1 MNPMIQKFVDQK
13 FMTQEQGEY
22 IEAAIMNKESVV
34 VSGHRSAGIRP
45 LMASLMAVAK
55 KEFSNVQ
62 VKGFEDLEKETE
74 FFLIPGLDNLD
85 FEKLVGDAIGV
96 EGTAFV
102 SLKEPEHPES
112 LMKVMKANFKAGK
125 AVGKKIHTLECIKV
139 DDVPVL
145 DKITMMVL
153 NEKGK
158 IEKTDF

>member
-96 EGTAFV
+96 EGPAFV
-102 SLKEPEHPES
+102 SLKEPEHPVS

>member
-1 MNPMIQKFVDQK
+1 
-13 FMTQEQGEY
+13 
-22 IEAAIMNKESVV
+22 
-34 VSGHRSAGIRP
+34 
-45 LMASLMAVAK
+45 MAVAK

-85 FEKLVGDAIGV
+85 FEKLVGEAIGV

-102 SLKEPEHPES
+102 SLKEPEHPVS
-112 LMKVMKANFKAGK
+112 LMKVMKANYKAGK

>member
-13 FMTQEQGEY
+13 FMTQDQGEY
-22 IEAAIMNKESVV
+22 IEAAIMNKESIV

-102 SLKEPEHPES
+102 SLKEPEHPVS

>member
-13 FMTQEQGEY
+13 FMTQDQGEY
-22 IEAAIMNKESVV
+22 IEAAIMNKESIV

-74 FFLIPGLDNLD
+74 FFLIPGLDNID

-102 SLKEPEHPES
+102 SLKEPEHPVS

>member
-22 IEAAIMNKESVV
+22 IEAAIMNKESIV

-45 LMASLMAVAK
+45 LMAALMAVAK
-55 KEFSNVQ
+55 KGFSNVQ

-74 FFLIPGLDNLD
+74 FFLIPGIDGID
-85 FEKLVGDAIGV
+85 FEQLISDAIGV

-102 SLKEPEHPES
+102 SLKEPEHPVS
-112 LMKVMKANFKAGK
+112 LMKVLKANFKAGK

-145 DKITMMVL
+145 DKITEMVL

-158 IEKTDF
+158 IEKKDF

>member
-1 MNPMIQKFVDQK
+1 MIQKFVDQG

-22 IEAAIMNKESVV
+22 IEAALMRKESIV

-55 KEFSNVQ
+55 KNFSNVQ
-62 VKGFEDLEKETE
+62 VKGFEDLQKEAE
-74 FFLIPGLDNLD
+74 FFLIPGLDNVD
-85 FEKLVGDAIGV
+85 FEKLVGEAIGV

-102 SLKEPEHPES
+102 SLKEPEHPVS
-112 LMKVMKANFKAGK
+112 LMKVIKANFKEGK

-139 DDVPVL
+139 GDVPVL
-145 DKITMMVL
+145 DKITEMVL

>member
-85 FEKLVGDAIGV
+85 FEKLVGEAIGV

-102 SLKEPEHPES
+102 SLKEPEHPVS
-112 LMKVMKANFKAGK
+112 LMKVMKANYKAGK